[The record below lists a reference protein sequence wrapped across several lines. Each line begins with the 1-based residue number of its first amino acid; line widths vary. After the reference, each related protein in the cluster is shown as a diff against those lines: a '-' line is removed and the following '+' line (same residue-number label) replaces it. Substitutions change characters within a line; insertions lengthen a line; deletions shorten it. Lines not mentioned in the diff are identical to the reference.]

1 MYVMEQRNKKEW
13 WSEYKTPCF
22 TFMAVIACLLAYIL
36 KDSYEFF
43 ANVLL
48 GVALSVFA
56 GLILGVYIDIPNMV
70 KNYKDTM
77 LNILTS
83 NEYLRELD
91 TSRLAKLR
99 ESTTSILYSVPNN
112 YEPGLI
118 LLDKEICS
126 LLTQPYYDWYRQT
139 IVCEKADQDKNVLKH
154 VEVDYGI
161 KSPNGDSNVIFN
173 EDIGVRIFTHKVLE
187 KKTEELVTINQLSYK
202 VDGGEWVY
210 LKKEDF
216 MNFVE
221 KCDYKKDN
229 SYPICIT
236 TSSNKEKF
244 VPIIKSFKKSLEV
257 KISYDTI
264 VSAIDKT
271 FCKRLRHPTKS
282 FILNYSVKD
291 ANQKLHGEL
300 LGTLVDVSDFSIIGN
315 ETNTIFLESR
325 KWMLPKNGAVIMM
338 M

>member
-1 MYVMEQRNKKEW
+1 MERGNKKEW
-13 WSEYKTPCF
+13 WSKYKTRYFVC
-22 TFMAVIACLLAYIL
+22 MAVITCLLAYIL
-36 KDSYEFF
+36 KDNYEFI
-43 ANVLL
+43 ANVFL

-56 GLILGVYIDIPNMV
+56 GLILGVYIDVPNMV

-91 TSRLAKLR
+91 TSRLAQLR

-126 LLTQPYYDWYRQT
+126 LLTHPYYDWYRQT
-139 IVCEKADQDKNVLKH
+139 IVCEKADEDGNVLKH

-161 KSPNGDSNVIFN
+161 KSPNNDSNVVFN
-173 EDIGVRIFTHKVLE
+173 EDIGVRIFTHKVQGRNQD
-187 KKTEELVTINQLSYK
+187 ELVTIKQLSYK

-210 LKKEDF
+210 LKKGDF
-216 MNFVE
+216 VNFVK

-229 SYPICIT
+229 TYPLCIT
-236 TSSNKEKF
+236 ISSNKDRF
-244 VPIIKSFKKSLEV
+244 VPIIKSFKQSLEV

-264 VSAIDKT
+264 IAAMDKT

-291 ANQKLHGEL
+291 TTQKLHGEL

-315 ETNTIFLESR
+315 ETNTVFLESR
-325 KWMLPKNGAVIMM
+325 KWMLPKNGAVIMIM
-338 M
+338 

>member
-1 MYVMEQRNKKEW
+1 
-13 WSEYKTPCF
+13 
-22 TFMAVIACLLAYIL
+22 
-36 KDSYEFF
+36 
-43 ANVLL
+43 
-48 GVALSVFA
+48 
-56 GLILGVYIDIPNMV
+56 MV

-91 TSRLAKLR
+91 TSRLAQLR

-126 LLTQPYYDWYRQT
+126 LLTHPYYDWYRQT
-139 IVCEKADQDKNVLKH
+139 IVCEKADEDGNVLKH

-161 KSPNGDSNVIFN
+161 KSPNNDSNVVFN
-173 EDIGVRIFTHKVLE
+173 EDIGVRIFTHKVQGRNQD
-187 KKTEELVTINQLSYK
+187 ELVTIKQLSYK

-210 LKKEDF
+210 LKKGDF
-216 MNFVE
+216 VNFVE

-229 SYPICIT
+229 TYPLCIT
-236 TSSNKEKF
+236 ISSNKDRF
-244 VPIIKSFKKSLEV
+244 VPIIKSFKQSLEV

-264 VSAIDKT
+264 IAAMDKT

-291 ANQKLHGEL
+291 TTQKLHGEL

-315 ETNTIFLESR
+315 ETNTVFLESR
-325 KWMLPKNGAVIMM
+325 KWMLPKNGAVIMIM
-338 M
+338 

>member
-1 MYVMEQRNKKEW
+1 MERGNKKEW
-13 WSEYKTPCF
+13 WSKYKTRYFVC
-22 TFMAVIACLLAYIL
+22 MAVITCLLAYIL
-36 KDSYEFF
+36 KDNYEFI
-43 ANVLL
+43 ANVFL

-56 GLILGVYIDIPNMV
+56 GLILGVYIDVPNMV

-91 TSRLAKLR
+91 TSRLAQLR

-126 LLTQPYYDWYRQT
+126 LLTHPYYDWYRQT
-139 IVCEKADQDKNVLKH
+139 IVCEKADEDGNVLKH

-161 KSPNGDSNVIFN
+161 KSPNNDSNVVFN
-173 EDIGVRIFTHKVLE
+173 EDIGVRIFTHKVQGRNQD
-187 KKTEELVTINQLSYK
+187 ELVTIKQLSYK

-210 LKKEDF
+210 LKKGDF
-216 MNFVE
+216 VNFVE

-229 SYPICIT
+229 TYPLCIT
-236 TSSNKEKF
+236 ISSNKDRF
-244 VPIIKSFKKSLEV
+244 VPIIKSFKQSLEV

-264 VSAIDKT
+264 IAAMDNI
-271 FCKRLRHPTKS
+271 
-282 FILNYSVKD
+282 IVKD
-291 ANQKLHGEL
+291 
-300 LGTLVDVSDFSIIGN
+300 
-315 ETNTIFLESR
+315 
-325 KWMLPKNGAVIMM
+325 
-338 M
+338 